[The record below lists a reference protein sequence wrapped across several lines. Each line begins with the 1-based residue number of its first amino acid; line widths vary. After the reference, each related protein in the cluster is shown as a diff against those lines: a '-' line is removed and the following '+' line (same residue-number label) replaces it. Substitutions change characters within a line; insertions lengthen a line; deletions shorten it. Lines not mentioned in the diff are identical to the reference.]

1 MGYIE
6 MLLDLRKYLTRKELA
21 KLLETSE
28 TTITYW
34 LKGVNDPCNYHQQK
48 ILNLFNNDLKVFKQK
63 YYKNRE
69 KNYIKY
75 LNKRR
80 RKF

>member
-1 MGYIE
+1 
-6 MLLDLRKYLTRKELA
+6 
-21 KLLETSE
+21 
-28 TTITYW
+28 
-34 LKGVNDPCNYHQQK
+34 
-48 ILNLFNNDLKVFKQK
+48 VFKTK

-80 RKF
+80 RKFWLIYLKEY

>member
-1 MGYIE
+1 MDYIE

-21 KLLETSE
+21 ELLETSE

-34 LKGVNDPCNYHQQK
+34 LKGVNDPCNYHKQK
-48 ILNLFNNDLKVFKQK
+48 ILNLFKDLNVFKTK